1 MGSSII
7 FLLLL
12 QVILIFLN
20 AVFACAEIAVLQVNG
35 TKLEHMAENGN
46 TKAKRLFK
54 LTREPAKFLA
64 TIQVAITLSGFLG
77 SAFAA
82 DNFSEPLVDWIVS
95 LGVTIPESTLD
106 TLAVIL
112 ITLILSYFTLIFGEL
127 VPKRI
132 AMKKSEQ
139 LAMGISGLI
148 TGISF
153 LFKPIVSF
161 LSISTNAVLR
171 LCGIDPNEEEEQISE
186 EEIRMMVDAG
196 SEKGVINVQ
205 EKDFIQNVFEF
216 NDITIGDIV
225 THRTDVKTLFM
236 EDDMNTWEDII
247 YNSRH
252 TFYPVC
258 EDTLD
263 HVVGILHVKD
273 YFRLRDKSR
282 ESVLENAV
290 YPAYFVLDTT
300 KADVLFKNMKRTKNH
315 MAVVIDEYGGMTGIV
330 TMYDLIEELVGELN
344 EDTASE
350 ENDSFIRKIDE
361 HNWEVKG
368 NVELGTIEN
377 VVGIKFNSDEFDTF
391 TGLVFDRLGEIPSD
405 GDQDITVEI
414 QELKVNIR
422 NIREHQIE
430 KATINV

>member
-344 EDTASE
+344 EDTASG